1 VSLLIGPWLLLR
13 LRGPGS
19 GAWGI
24 RLAGL
29 VLAATSGWALWMG
42 LAHDTAPWCVTP

>member
-1 VSLLIGPWLLLR
+1 LTAGPWLLLR
-13 LRGPGS
+13 LRGGRS

-29 VLAATSGWALWMG
+29 ALAATSGWALWMG
-42 LAHDTAPWCVTP
+42 ITNPTGLWCA